1 MPGSDLMLWLAPAF
15 LLLLLMGWAQP
26 RDLGRGGGW
35 IGAEIGSRR
44 IAPHWIRRLLAVVL
58 AIAGTKLALI

>member
-15 LLLLLMGWAQP
+15 LLLLQMGWANT
-26 RDLGRGGGW
+26 RVTLGGAAGGW

-44 IAPHWIRRLLAVVL
+44 IAPHWIRRLLA
-58 AIAGTKLALI
+58 IAGSKLALI